1 MSSFNSFRLSIII
14 VSLFLP
20 SGVQS
25 ALQADDE
32 FTNFKDCL
40 KVQDEG
46 VRFACYESFAKG
58 VGFSQKKI
66 EAVIEVVKAKEEV
79 KKKKTF
85 GAVKKAKADDLD
97 RVTVT
102 IIAFKKMLRGDL
114 VFTTSDNQ
122 VWRQTNSGRFRKVK
136 VPFQAVIKKR
146 LMGGY
151 FLSPVGSNSSVGVKR
166 VK

>member
-1 MSSFNSFRLSIII
+1 MSSFNSFCLSIII
-14 VSLFLP
+14 VSLFLF

-40 KVQDEG
+40 NVQDKAI
-46 VRFACYESFAKG
+46 RFVCYETFAKG
-58 VGFSQKKI
+58 DVFSQKKI
-66 EAVIEVVKAKEEV
+66 EVAKAKVAVEKE
-79 KKKKTF
+79 KAF
-85 GAVKKAKADDLD
+85 GVVKKASADDID

-102 IIAFKKMLRGDL
+102 IIAVKKMLRGDL

-146 LMGGY
+146 FMGGY
-151 FLSPVGSNSSVGVKR
+151 FLSPVDSNSSIGVKR